1 LPACTVFPDGRPRGE
16 WFTAGQRELPVEASG
31 QVRVADERQ
40 AYPVDA
46 SRSGGNAGRAAVDSG
61 NGETFLEIVPS
72 VTDATT

>member
-1 LPACTVFPDGRPRGE
+1 L
-16 WFTAGQRELPVEASG
+16 LNSG
-31 QVRVADERQ
+31 M